1 MRKTVLILLISLSH
15 LSFSQTFDTELIF
28 HSGTNVSRIN
38 LVILSDGYT
47 QGQLDQFVLDATSFT
62 DALFAQSPYK
72 EYKNYFNVYAIK
84 VPSNQSGAS
93 HPGNATDVTEPQHP
107 ISIVDN
113 YFESTFDAYGI
124 HRLLVSNNSIVYST
138 LANNFPLYDI
148 VLVLVNT
155 PHYGGSGGAIAVSS
169 LHTSANNVAIHELG
183 HSFGRLADEY
193 YAGDVYAREEANMTQ
208 ETNPN
213 LVKWKNWLGTNNI
226 GIYNHCCGGASAD
239 WYRPHQQCKMR
250 YINSPFCA
258 VCIEATIE
266 QIHSLVSPIASYGPA
281 ASTINLIDPVAFHVQ
296 LIEPIPNS
304 LNVVWSLN
312 GNIIHT
318 NVSSATLSPADL
330 VTSNTILQ
338 VTVVDNSTLLKI
350 DNHETIHFTT
360 ILWNINKENLS
371 IDEVSENSFKIE
383 IFPNPAQ
390 DVLNFNITSAL
401 KKSYT
406 ISILDL
412 SGKKLLTEN
421 FTSLENQPQMSLA
434 QILSGMYVINFRFE
448 DGTIVS
454 STLVKE

>member
-1 MRKTVLILLISLSH
+1 M
-15 LSFSQTFDTELIF
+15 
-28 HSGTNVSRIN
+28 
-38 LVILSDGYT
+38 
-47 QGQLDQFVLDATSFT
+47 
-62 DALFAQSPYK
+62 
-72 EYKNYFNVYAIK
+72 
-84 VPSNQSGAS
+84 
-93 HPGNATDVTEPQHP
+93 
-107 ISIVDN
+107 
-113 YFESTFDAYGI
+113 
-124 HRLLVSNNSIVYST
+124 
-138 LANNFPLYDI
+138 
-148 VLVLVNT
+148 
-155 PHYGGSGGAIAVSS
+155 
-169 LHTSANNVAIHELG
+169 
-183 HSFGRLADEY
+183 
-193 YAGDVYAREEANMTQ
+193 
-208 ETNPN
+208 
-213 LVKWKNWLGTNNI
+213 
-226 GIYNHCCGGASAD
+226 
-239 WYRPHQQCKMR
+239 
-250 YINSPFCA
+250 
-258 VCIEATIE
+258 
-266 QIHSLVSPIASYGPA
+266 
-281 ASTINLIDPVAFHVQ
+281 
-296 LIEPIPNS
+296 
-304 LNVVWSLN
+304 VWSLN